1 MRTVT
6 NYAPSGA
13 ARSSV
18 GRGSSAPKW
27 IQLRAIEE
35 AREPLGLRA
44 TSISILRAM
53 ISFMSSERI
62 SELAEDHHIV
72 YASNA
77 AIAERAHVSIQTVE
91 RHITKLVGIGVI
103 QRFTAANGKRWVR
116 RNRAGQ
122 VTLVSGLSLLPMA
135 ARHAEF
141 KALAGEHRRAQET
154 LQVLRD
160 QCTLALAKIH
170 DAITDDVHDLLDRA
184 RLILRRR
191 PQQDVLQGLLDEIN
205 AIVSVDSYPS
215 EASQTINL
223 KDGNGKIEGHKEHSL
238 IQNSKIENLNQIQ
251 VTQDQMEHAFPR
263 LCSELRFARDQVH
276 CDRLMDQLADHILLG
291 ETWYAMKSSYGPA
304 MRFMVLGYIL
314 QRAESIQ
321 NHRAYLSSLLSK
333 IEQRTL
339 EPITLLKLQKIG
351 QGGWSNPKNA

>member
-1 MRTVT
+1 M
-6 NYAPSGA
+6 
-13 ARSSV
+13 
-18 GRGSSAPKW
+18 
-27 IQLRAIEE
+27 QLRAIEE

-53 ISFMSSERI
+53 ISFMSAERI

-116 RNRAGQ
+116 RDGAGE
-122 VTLVSGLSLLPMA
+122 VTLVSGLSLLPLA
-135 ARHAEF
+135 RRHAEF
-141 KALAGEHRRAQET
+141 TALAGEYRRAQET

-170 DAITDDVHDLLDRA
+170 DIITDDVYDLLDRA
-184 RLILRRR
+184 RRILRRR

-205 AIVSVDSYPS
+205 AIVSVDNYPS
-215 EASQTINL
+215 ETRQPINL
-223 KDGNGKIEGHKEHSL
+223 RAGNNDIEGHKEHSL
-238 IQNSKIENLNQIQ
+238 IQNSKKEDLSQFQ

-276 CDRLMDQLADHILLG
+276 CDRLMDQLADHMLLG
-291 ETWYAMKSSYGPA
+291 ETWYAMKSSHGPA
-304 MRFMVLGYIL
+304 VRFMVLGYIL
-314 QRAESIQ
+314 QRVENIQ
-321 NHRAYLSSLLSK
+321 SHRAYLTSLMSK
-333 IEQRTL
+333 IEQGAM
-339 EPITLLKLQKIG
+339 EPMALLRPLKAG
-351 QGGWSNPKNA
+351 